1 MNYLT
6 NYYKNLC
13 ENLQHRVNVLQTKL
27 NEAAGPPGP
36 PPPQQGTQRVN
47 VPLIQIGGPAT
58 MPSDDR
64 DLGDGP
70 NFPPIPWE
78 MIFSKAMIQGIIWA
92 LFWNI
97 LYTDHD
103 INPETVNAAIVR
115 FQNLLQ
121 ANIQRLQ
128 QAYYKYGDPNDIW
141 KEWERILLGHPN

>member
-36 PPPQQGTQRVN
+36 PPPQQGTSRVN

-64 DLGDGP
+64 VIAGP

-78 MIFSKAMIQGIIWA
+78 MIFSKAMIQGVLWG
-92 LFWNI
+92 LFWAHS
-97 LYTDHD
+97 YTNED
-103 INPETVNAAIVR
+103 INVETVNAAIR
-115 FQNLLQ
+115 AFQTLLEQ
-121 ANIQRLQ
+121 SIQRLQ
-128 QAYYKYGDPNDIW
+128 QAYYESGDPNAIW
-141 KEWERILLGHPN
+141 REWQEILNENPSN

>member
-13 ENLQHRVNVLQTKL
+13 EKLEYKVNVLQTKL
-27 NEAAGPPGP
+27 NEAAGPPGL
-36 PPPQQGTQRVN
+36 PPPQQGVQRVN
-47 VPLIQIGGPAT
+47 VPFIQIGGPAT

-78 MIFSKAMIQGIIWA
+78 MIFSKAMIQNVLWG
-92 LFWNI
+92 LFWVDSG
-97 LYTDHD
+97 YTNAD
-103 INPETVNAAIVR
+103 ITPDRMPAIIAIFR
-115 FQNLLQ
+115 NLLE

-128 QAYYKYGDPNDIW
+128 QAYYQSGNPDDIW
-141 KEWERILLGHPN
+141 REWERIVAEQ

>member
-1 MNYLT
+1 MDYLT

-13 ENLQHRVNVLQTKL
+13 ENLQNEVKVLQKQL
-27 NEAAGPPGP
+27 NEAAGPPGG

-64 DLGDGP
+64 DLGAGP
-70 NFPPIPWE
+70 NFPPVPWE
-78 MIFSKAMIQGIIWA
+78 MIFSKAMIQGILWA
-92 LFWNI
+92 LFWTNSG
-97 LYTDHD
+97 YTNSD
-103 INPETVNAAIVR
+103 ITPANVNAAIAI

-128 QAYYKYGDPNDIW
+128 QAYYQSGDPNDIW
-141 KEWERILLGHPN
+141 KEWEKILDENL